1 MYEDVLTGR
10 GHVLTTRTQPA
21 VRLCLQCRRA
31 ASPRRVAIKPQD
43 AQDYSSNYSRQ
54 DTVATHRQSI
64 RASDPRRRRSR
75 SSGCVDRPIDRRLLA
90 RVHLEGLVDHG
101 PGTKDNGKVVVASTG
116 QWLSR

>member
-1 MYEDVLTGR
+1 MRTSSRAGATSSR
-10 GHVLTTRTQPA
+10 QGHSPRFASVCSAAAPHH
-21 VRLCLQCRRA
+21 RA
-31 ASPRRVAIKPQD
+31 ASPSNRRTRKI
-43 AQDYSSNYSRQ
+43 
-54 DTVATHRQSI
+54 ATHRPSI

-75 SSGCVDRPIDRRLLA
+75 SRGCVDRPIDRRLLA